1 VTFRFDDP
9 GVMRCILSDL
19 EKLEDGSLDTT
30 GILAAAPTLERYKLV
45 LGWSHALKGI
55 VSGHP
60 LRPDGEEVV
69 TSQLLYLD
77 PYLGLARTMSRW
89 YRVIDPQKRQG
100 H

>member
-1 VTFRFDDP
+1 MTFKFDNP
-9 GVMRCILSDL
+9 SVVRQILSDL
-19 EKLEDGSLDTT
+19 QQIEDGTLDMRA
-30 GILAAAPTLERYKLV
+30 IIAEAPVLDGYKLV

-60 LRPDGEEVV
+60 SLPDEREVV

-77 PYLGLARTMSRW
+77 PTLGIARTMSRW
-89 YRVIDPQKRQG
+89 YRVSNPLQRPG